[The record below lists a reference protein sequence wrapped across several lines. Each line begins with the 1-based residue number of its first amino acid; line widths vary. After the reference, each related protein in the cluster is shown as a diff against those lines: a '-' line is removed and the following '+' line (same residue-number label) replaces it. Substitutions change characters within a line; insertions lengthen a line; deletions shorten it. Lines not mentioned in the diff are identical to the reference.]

1 VTAAW
6 PGNVNFAGITANGSQ
21 TVNALGVVETLGSSL
36 NPSFVGNNVTFT
48 VSVAAVVT
56 GNPAPT
62 GTVSFS
68 DGAVPLGSAPLSQG
82 GVATLSTTAFIAGS
96 HVITAI
102 YSGDSLYGAS
112 SATLTQQV
120 NQNVPVIGWAAPAGI
135 VYGTPLSA
143 AQLNATAV
151 NAGGNAVPGTF
162 VYTPAAGAV
171 LNAGTQTLSVTF
183 TPTDPVTYTS
193 ASQTVTLQV
202 TAAASVLNWNP
213 AVGTIVY
220 GTPLGAQQ
228 LNAVVTGVGGVAV
241 PGTFIYTPASG
252 TVLGVGQQRLAVVF
266 TPSTTNYTGGSASA
280 FVTVTQATPTVTWP
294 TPAPIAYGTALS
306 ATQLNATATGAG
318 GTALPGTFV
327 YTPVAGTLFNPGTQL
342 LSVTFTPTDLV
353 DYVAK
358 TATVNLTVTD
368 VLLTSF
374 TPNTATL
381 GDPNKTIT
389 ITGSGFTAVTVAQL
403 NGSAIA
409 TTLVN
414 STTLT
419 AVIPAAN
426 MVVPATLQIT
436 LKNPATGT
444 VTAPLPFTVLNL
456 PVGATLTGPATTP
469 PGTQPTLNFVV
480 PAYPI
485 DLTATFTLSVK
496 SGLPSGVTDP
506 NVLFSN
512 GSTTY
517 SFVIKAGSTTVPTIQ
532 LQAGT
537 VAGTI
542 TIPVVLTTTGG
553 TVVTPAN
560 LVPVV
565 IVVPP
570 AVPTATATTLTRSGT
585 QLTLVVTGYSN
596 TRDVSQAHFHFVP
609 AAGASLTTPDI
620 TADVTSVFTTY
631 FANPANYPFG
641 STFVYTQVFTVS
653 DDASNIGSVQVTLTN
668 SVGVSAA
675 VTAQ

>member
-1 VTAAW
+1 
-6 PGNVNFAGITANGSQ
+6 
-21 TVNALGVVETLGSSL
+21 
-36 NPSFVGNNVTFT
+36 
-48 VSVAAVVT
+48 
-56 GNPAPT
+56 
-62 GTVSFS
+62 
-68 DGAVPLGSAPLSQG
+68 
-82 GVATLSTTAFIAGS
+82 
-96 HVITAI
+96 
-102 YSGDSLYGAS
+102 
-112 SATLTQQV
+112 
-120 NQNVPVIGWAAPAGI
+120 
-135 VYGTPLSA
+135 
-143 AQLNATAV
+143 
-151 NAGGNAVPGTF
+151 
-162 VYTPAAGAV
+162 
-171 LNAGTQTLSVTF
+171 
-183 TPTDPVTYTS
+183 
-193 ASQTVTLQV
+193 
-202 TAAASVLNWNP
+202 
-213 AVGTIVY
+213 
-220 GTPLGAQQ
+220 
-228 LNAVVTGVGGVAV
+228 
-241 PGTFIYTPASG
+241 
-252 TVLGVGQQRLAVVF
+252 
-266 TPSTTNYTGGSASA
+266 
-280 FVTVTQATPTVTWP
+280 
-294 TPAPIAYGTALS
+294 
-306 ATQLNATATGAG
+306 
-318 GTALPGTFV
+318 
-327 YTPVAGTLFNPGTQL
+327 
-342 LSVTFTPTDLV
+342 
-353 DYVAK
+353 
-358 TATVNLTVTD
+358 
-368 VLLTSF
+368 
-374 TPNTATL
+374 
-381 GDPNKTIT
+381 
-389 ITGSGFTAVTVAQL
+389 VAQL

-620 TADVTSVFTTY
+620 TADVTSVFATY
-631 FANPANYPFG
+631 FSNPANYPFG
-641 STFVYTQVFTVS
+641 STFVYTQIFTVS